1 MPNVIIITLT
11 CTPLEPGDDIL
22 AIPAIEVKNLNRTF
36 KTKAVKGKSKKEIVK
51 ALQDVNLTIHQ
62 GELFGL
68 LGPNGAGK
76 TTLIK
81 ILSTLLLP
89 SSGEARVLGHDVQK
103 ETLAIRQKINMV
115 SGGETSGYGLLTV
128 RENLW
133 MFSQLYGMPTK
144 VANKRIDA
152 LLKELKLE
160 HKKNSKVRTLSTG
173 LRQKANMIRGF
184 MTDPALIF
192 LDEPTLGLDV
202 NASRLIRDFIRN
214 WKNEKPNRTV
224 LLTTHYMMEADEL
237 CDRVAIIND
246 GKVLAC
252 DTPANL
258 KKMLHEDTTL
268 MLEIKL
274 VEDLKEFDG
283 IKGVRSY
290 THTHNAAEGITKL
303 KFILD
308 GDAIVADI
316 VAAVPRSGS
325 KILSV
330 EKTEPTLEDVFVT
343 LVGRSLTNNDI

>member
-1 MPNVIIITLT
+1 MTRYAV
-11 CTPLEPGDDIL
+11 
-22 AIPAIEVKNLNRTF
+22 EVKNLNRTF
-36 KTKAVKGKSKKEIVK
+36 TTKAVRGKSKKEVVK
-51 ALQDVNLTIHQ
+51 ALNDVNLTINE

-89 SSGEARVLGHDVQK
+89 SSGEAKVLGFDVQK
-103 ETLAIRQKINMV
+103 DTNSIRQKINMV

-128 RENLW
+128 RENIWL
-133 MFSQLYGMPTK
+133 FSQLYGIPSK
-144 VANKRIDA
+144 EANRRIDM
-152 LLKELKLE
+152 LMKELKLE

-173 LRQKANMIRGF
+173 LRQKANMVRGF

-202 NASRLIRDFIRN
+202 NASRLIRDFIKK
-214 WKNEKPNRTV
+214 WMKEKPNRTV

-246 GKVLAC
+246 GRVLAC
-252 DTPANL
+252 DTPENL
-258 KKMLHEDTTL
+258 KKLIHQDSVL
-268 MLEIKL
+268 KLEIRQVDNL
-274 VEDLKEFDG
+274 AAFQN
-283 IKGVRSY
+283 IPGVRSFA
-290 THTHNAAEGITKL
+290 HEQDLAAGTTKL

-308 GDAIVADI
+308 GDAIVAEI
-316 VAAVPRSGS
+316 VAAVPKSGS

-330 EKTEPTLEDVFVT
+330 QKTEPTLEDVFVA
-343 LVGRSLTNNDI
+343 LVGRGLTNHDV

>member
-1 MPNVIIITLT
+1 MTT
-11 CTPLEPGDDIL
+11 
-22 AIPAIEVKNLNRTF
+22 PAIEVKGLNRTF
-36 KTKAVKGKSKKEIVK
+36 KTKAVKGKSKAEIVD
-51 ALQDVNLTIHQ
+51 ALQDVNLTINQ

-81 ILSTLLLP
+81 ILCTLLLP
-89 SSGEARVLGHDVQK
+89 SSGQAKVLGHDV
-103 ETLAIRQKINMV
+103 ESDSHSIRPKINMV

-133 MFSQLYGMPTK
+133 LFSQLYGMPTK
-144 VANKRIDA
+144 IAKRRIDA
-152 LLKELKLE
+152 LLGVMELE
-160 HKKNSKVRTLSTG
+160 HKKNSKIRTLSTG
-173 LRQKANMIRGF
+173 LRQKANIVRGF
-184 MTDPALIF
+184 MTDPSLIF

-202 NASRLIRDFIRN
+202 NASRLIRDFIKN
-214 WKNEKPNRTV
+214 WIKEKEGRTV

-246 GKVLAC
+246 GKLLAC

-258 KKMLHEDTTL
+258 KKLINQDTTIK
-268 MLEIKL
+268 LEIRQVK
-274 VEDLKEFDG
+274 DLSAFQG
-283 IKGVRSY
+283 IPGVRNF
-290 THTHNAAEGITKL
+290 THDHNITAGITKL

-308 GDAIVADI
+308 DDATVADI
-316 VAAVPRSGS
+316 VAAVPKSGS
-325 KILSV
+325 KIVSV